1 MRRPQAS
8 TRVHGDDNHTCTS
21 STARPLPGDARVH
34 FRPHSRTSHDD
45 QTRDHCFHGDQSAAG
60 RPERRDHRH
69 HGAPHLRS
77 GHRVNSIR
85 DPLQPVQTRCRGLA
99 GVRRSAA
106 GAVEGV
112 RRVLPRWE
120 DISGLLSNRVLGFS
134 RKAPKSMLLAYLRN
148 DAALSICAIGTF
160 AFLSHLNQ
168 MEEPQENDV
177 DPFEVE
183 AMDLI
188 PLPRGGMPF
197 DEVYP
202 LWIGMLRTV
211 ALKHPGAQA

>member
-1 MRRPQAS
+1 MILYSLYRHAA
-8 TRVHGDDNHTCTS
+8 DDS
-21 STARPLPGDARVH
+21 QVSEDL
-34 FRPHSRTSHDD
+34 
-45 QTRDHCFHGDQSAAG
+45 
-60 RPERRDHRH
+60 RPELSKEF
-69 HGAPHLRS
+69 AEFFP
-77 GHRVNSIR
+77 
-85 DPLQPVQTRCRGLA
+85 
-99 GVRRSAA
+99 AA
-106 GAVEGV
+106 S
-112 RRVLPRWE
+112 
-120 DISGLLSNRVLGFS
+120 ISGPVLSNRALRFS
-134 RKAPKSMLLAYLRN
+134 RKAPKSMPNLLAYLRN
-148 DAALSICAIGTF
+148 DAALSICAVGTF
-160 AFLSHLNQ
+160 IFLSHLNQ